1 MNDFER
7 ETLKKYQAIGES
19 IFPPEDY
26 SVMIN
31 THRKK
36 DRKVSFL
43 FLRFPLPIPPEK
55 LTQLNAAIPGTLSVE
70 QHMETIYWRET
81 DENGKQITSK
91 ELSVEVHIFLDKE

>member
-1 MNDFER
+1 MKEFEL
-7 ETLKKYQAIGES
+7 ETLKKYQSIGELL
-19 IFPPEDY
+19 FPPEDY
-26 SVMIN
+26 SFMIN

-55 LTQLNAAIPGTLSVE
+55 LTQLNAAIPGTLEVT

-81 DENGKQITSK
+81 DAAGKQITSK